1 MDKTRR
7 QFLTYSTAMLATT
20 ASVTSALAQ
29 GAGGLAQSGLVGN
42 LEGSEVVTDPARM
55 PRTFKEAPELAALVQ
70 QNRLPPVAQR
80 LPEEP
85 LVLKPLN
92 EVGRYG
98 GTWRRGFVGPG
109 DGENGNRINA
119 SDKLLFW
126 DYSGNRIIPSVAKNV
141 QMSADGKVTRVTL
154 RKGMKWSD
162 GHPFTADDFVF
173 WFEDIYGNREL
184 LPAGVPDMQPAG
196 RPGRIV
202 KVDEVTVEFQ
212 FDVPY
217 FLFTEMLAGD
227 TLIGAGF
234 AVGMY
239 QNRSF
244 GCYAPKH
251 YLSQFLPKYS
261 NEAQVNTRARA
272 EGFENWVR
280 MIHSKKDWNLNPEL
294 PVIGPWR
301 TTRPINTP
309 TWAMERNPFYFAVDT
324 DGNQLPYINQ
334 IVMSLAEDLEVLNLR
349 AMSGQY
355 DMQERHIDIAK
366 LPVILENRDR
376 GNYDLHLD
384 LAFNGSDTTIH
395 FNQSFVADAEIA
407 KWLTNAD
414 FRRALS
420 LAIDRNQMNETFWL
434 GLGTPGSTVP
444 AESMPQ
450 NPGPEWRNKWS
461 TLDRAQANRMLDGLG
476 LTRKDSEGYRLRT
489 DNGQRLRLQIQTVRA
504 FLPWPQQMEMV
515 AQHWRQVGIFAEVRE
530 MERVLSLTRVQNNEH
545 HIMVWTNGGT
555 ELLYLFPRHA
565 IPVDPV
571 EAYMG
576 PEFAKWFA
584 SNGRLGREPTD
595 PNIKRIFDLFNSAAG
610 QQDEARNNTAKEIW
624 KILADQVYSI
634 GTVGQSPA
642 LMGVR
647 LASRRLGNIP
657 SRACIAQ
664 HCRTPGSSHPETFYY
679 KS

>member
-1 MDKTRR
+1 MAG
-7 QFLTYSTAMLATT
+7 TA
-20 ASVTSALAQ
+20 ASGLFASAALAQ
-29 GAGGLAQSGLVGN
+29 QPTAAGGAIAQSGLVGR
-42 LEGSEVVTDPARM
+42 LEGGEVVTDPARM
-55 PRTFKEAPELAALVQ
+55 PRSFKEAPELAALVQ
-70 QNRLPPVAQR
+70 QGRLPPVAQR
-80 LPEEP
+80 LPQEP
-85 LVLKPLN
+85 LVLKPVN
-92 EVGRYG
+92 EAGRYG

-126 DYSGNRIIPSVAKNV
+126 DYTGNRIIPCIAKNV
-141 QMSADGKVTRVTL
+141 EMTADGKTTRVHL
-154 RKGMKWSD
+154 RRGMKWSD
-162 GHPFTADDFVF
+162 GQPFTADDFVF
-173 WFEDIYGNREL
+173 WFEDIYGNRNIVPTGVADMA
-184 LPAGVPDMQPAG
+184 PAGQ
-196 RPGRIV
+196 PGRIV
-202 KVDEVTVEFQ
+202 KIDEVTVEFQ

-217 FLFTEMLAGD
+217 FLFIEMLAGD
-227 TLIGAGF
+227 TLIGGGMS
-234 AVGMY
+234 VGMY

-261 NEAQVNTRARA
+261 SEAQANQRARA

-280 MIHSKKDWNLNPEL
+280 MLNAKKDWNLNPEL

-309 TWAMERNPFYFAVDT
+309 TWVMERNPFYYAVDT

-334 IVMSLAEDLEVLNLR
+334 IVMTLAEDLEVLNLR
-349 AMSGQY
+349 AMGGQY

-366 LPVILENRDR
+366 LPVILENRER
-376 GNYDLHLD
+376 GQYNLHLD

-395 FNQSFVADAEIA
+395 FNQSYTADAEIA

-420 LAIDRNQMNETFWL
+420 HAIDRSQLNETFWL
-434 GLGTPGSTVP
+434 GLGTPGSTAP

-450 NPGPEWRNKWS
+450 NPGAEWRNKWS
-461 TLDRAQANRMLDGLG
+461 TFDLALANRMLDQIG

-489 DNGQRLRLQIQTVRA
+489 DNGQRLRLQVQTVRA

-515 AQHWRQVGIFAEVRE
+515 AQHWRRAGIFAEVRE
-530 MERVLSLTRVQNNEH
+530 MERVLAFTRTQNNEH
-545 HIMVWTNGGT
+545 HIHVWTNGGT

-565 IPVDPV
+565 IPVDPT
-571 EAYMG
+571 EAFMG
-576 PEFAKWFA
+576 PEFAKWY
-584 SNGRLGREPTD
+584 SSGGRLGTEPRD
-595 PNIKRIFDLFNSAAG
+595 PNLRRIFELFRSAAG
-610 QQDEARNNTAKEIW
+610 QRDDERNNTAKEIW
-624 KILADQVYSI
+624 KILVDQQYSI

-647 LASRRLGNIP
+647 LASRRMGNIP

-664 HCRTPGSSHPETFYY
+664 HCRTPGSSRPETFYF
-679 KS
+679 KA